1 MSLSLAWTLPRRAQP
16 EWALKVV
23 NEQPASAP
31 DAALA
36 ALSEADLVAASLAGQ
51 PGAFDLIVE
60 RHRRQV
66 YQLCYRFVGNH
77 EDASD
82 LTQDVFLRA
91 FRALGRFKGNAALAT
106 WLYRIG
112 VNVCLNRLAVKT
124 PRNEPIDEALHVD
137 VRSES
142 ASERVLREERAAQVR
157 AAVARLPRK
166 QRAALILRMY
176 HDLSHQE
183 IAETLGSSVG
193 AVKANVFHAL
203 QNLKKLLPEGIR

>member
-1 MSLSLAWTLPRRAQP
+1 VSRPAQP

-23 NEQPASAP
+23 NERPAAET
-31 DAALA
+31 DAGLA
-36 ALSEADLVAASLAGQ
+36 GLSEAALVAASLDGR

-60 RHRRQV
+60 RHRRAV

-124 PRNEPIDEALHVD
+124 PKNEPIDEAVHVD
-137 VRSES
+137 VKSES

-203 QNLKKLLPEGIR
+203 QNLKKLLPEGVR